1 MKTTQSSPKQKQE
14 LDRQLKTAPMSR
26 REFMRAITLLGASFG
41 AATIAAQCSPP
52 TSGGVPPT
60 GNTGLTSVEEP
71 AFVEEILLEPASST
85 GEGVVAAANQLEIL
99 SGWRNGGEAVAL
111 QLLFDIYRREYPGIE
126 IVSATGLGG
135 PGGIDLRETRLQDN
149 LPPDSFIVHLGH
161 ELIDTYAVAGYME
174 PLDFLYEEEGWNDVF
189 PPDLLTIASW
199 DGHPWSVPVNI
210 HRSNVLWWNPR
221 LFQEAGIDAPPE
233 TFDEFF
239 TAVARLKDAGFDGV
253 LFGESGPGFTAHVF
267 EGLLAGFL
275 TPDQYRGLWNGETD
289 WNGSEVETALM
300 FLKETLENFANEDY
314 LSLDWGGGRERFQEG
329 TAGMMIMGDWQNGDF
344 KNAGFTDYAWAPV
357 MGTKNVFV
365 VLSDSFGL
373 PKGAPHRESAL
384 NWLRVLGSKEAQE
397 KFNIIK
403 GSIPARTDVD
413 PTKFDAYQRSAIEDF
428 KVNELVPSVVHGA
441 AANDAWK
448 GEFVMALHTFAN
460 NKDINQARENLVRAC
475 EEFGA
480 CQTSTEKASG

>member
-1 MKTTQSSPKQKQE
+1 VKTRQFSKKQRE
-14 LDRQLKTAPMSR
+14 IANWQLKTGRMSR
-26 REFMRAITLLGASFG
+26 REFMRALTLLGVSCG
-41 AATIAAQCSPP
+41 AATIAAQCSPSA
-52 TSGGVPPT
+52 SGGVPSA
-60 GNTGLTSVEEP
+60 GNTGFTSVEEP
-71 AFVEEILLEPASST
+71 ALVEGALLEPASLI
-85 GEGVVAAANQLEIL
+85 GEEVVAAANQLEIL
-99 SGWRNGGEAVAL
+99 AGWGDGGDALAL
-111 QLLFDIYRREYPGIE
+111 QLLFDIYRREYPKIE
-126 IVSATGLGG
+126 IINAIMGG
-135 PGGIDLRETRLQDN
+135 VAGFGMNEILETRLQGN
-149 LPPDSFIVHLGH
+149 QPPDSFQVHLGH
-161 ELIDTYAVAGYME
+161 ELIDTYAVAGHME

-239 TAVARLKDAGFDGV
+239 TAAARLKDAGFDGI
-253 LFGESGPGFTAHVF
+253 LFGESEPGFTAHVF
-267 EGLLAGFL
+267 EGILAGFL
-275 TPDQYRGLWNGETD
+275 TPDQYRGLWTGETD
-289 WNGSEVETALM
+289 WNGSDIEAALM

-314 LSLDWGGGRERFQEG
+314 LSVGWGDGRKRFEES
-329 TAGMMIMGDWQNGDF
+329 TAGMMIMGDWQNGQF
-344 KNAGFTDYAWAPV
+344 KASGFTDYAWAPV
-357 MGTKNVFV
+357 MGTKDVFM

-373 PKGAPHRESAL
+373 PKGAPHRENAI

-441 AANDAWK
+441 AANDVWK
-448 GEFVMALHTFAN
+448 GEYVMALHTFAN

-475 EEFGA
+475 EEVGA
-480 CQTSTEKASG
+480 CG